1 VPPSSPSP
9 PPQPRRRWIARLAW
23 ALLAAAVLS
32 SAYALRTGRISIP
45 ERWNP
50 WAPLDVA
57 AKPNLLTG
65 LKLHRTRADP
75 ARCMAA
81 LAETGLEHEA
91 VPDRV
96 TSPGC
101 GFENAV
107 RVRRGRSLALGSPVV
122 LSCGAALSFAM
133 WERHALQPAAA
144 RHLGAPLVSLEHLGS
159 YACRNANTGEGGAQ
173 GGRRSRHASA
183 DALDIAGFTQSD
195 RRRITVRR
203 DWGGGDAEALFLRD
217 AHTGACRFFDGV
229 LGPGYNALHADHFH
243 LEVGGW
249 GVCR

>member
-1 VPPSSPSP
+1 
-9 PPQPRRRWIARLAW
+9 LT
-23 ALLAAAVLS
+23 LLAAAVLS
-32 SAYALRTGRISIP
+32 SAYALRTGWVSIP

-50 WAPLDVA
+50 WASLDVA
-57 AKPNLLTG
+57 AEPNLLTN
-65 LKLHRTRADP
+65 LKLRRARAYP

-96 TSPGC
+96 IAPGC

-122 LSCGAALSFAM
+122 LSCRAALSFAM

-159 YACRNANTGEGGAQ
+159 YACRNANTGEGGTQ

-183 DALDIAGFTQSD
+183 DALDIAGFVQSG

-203 DWGGGDAEALFLRD
+203 DWGGNDAEALFLRD
-217 AHTGACRFFDGV
+217 AHAGACRFFDGV

-249 GVCR
+249 NVCR